1 MVGRGE
7 ERLGGGSMGWRVR
20 ADEEGE
26 IEVREGGVGRASAT
40 ICAGCSGRCRSLW
53 RQLSA
58 AGPLWGCYTRP
69 SFDGAAALKSF
80 FLSSS
85 FLFSSCLVL
94 NKNKNDTELQFS
106 NCILIRWCCWCMVA
120 LIGRDLIKV
129 LRFNYSK
136 FCCVNWEIG
145 LCFLRDK
152 MKHLIVI
159 VCPLF
164 EVH

>member
-58 AGPLWGCYTRP
+58 AGPSGGKFWPLQVSLAAIGCCRAVARPLHSPLLMVLLLWNI
-69 SFDGAAALKSF
+69 
-80 FLSSS
+80 LSAI
-85 FLFSSCLVL
+85 FKLCCFSSDSLQVAVSFCVVS
-94 NKNKNDTELQFS
+94 NQNRNGTELQFS
-106 NCILIRWCCWCMVA
+106 ICMLTRWCC
-120 LIGRDLIKV
+120 
-129 LRFNYSK
+129 
-136 FCCVNWEIG
+136 
-145 LCFLRDK
+145 
-152 MKHLIVI
+152 
-159 VCPLF
+159 
-164 EVH
+164 